1 MYKDI
6 LGDSEM
12 HARKAKI
19 TFIDGK
25 KANFCNFSRLPEVGI
40 PAKSFADLP

>member
-12 HARKAKI
+12 HARKAKV

-25 KANFCNFSRLPEVGI
+25 H
-40 PAKSFADLP
+40 ADLVTFIQIT